1 MSSNICGLFL
11 DPGNAAGKQILA
23 ARLRRLRLS
32 RRKLFC
38 ESLSG
43 TAESDQTGL
52 RR

>member
-11 DPGNAAGKQILA
+11 DSANAAGKQIPA
-23 ARLRRLRLS
+23 ARLRRLRFS

-38 ESLSG
+38 QSLSG
-43 TAESDQTGL
+43 TAESDQTAL